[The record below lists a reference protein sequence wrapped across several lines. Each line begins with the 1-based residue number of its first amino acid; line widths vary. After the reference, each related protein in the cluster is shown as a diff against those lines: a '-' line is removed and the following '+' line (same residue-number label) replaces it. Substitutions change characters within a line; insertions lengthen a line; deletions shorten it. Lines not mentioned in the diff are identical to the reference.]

1 MNQTGVLFD
10 LDGVLLDS
18 ESGYTQLWREI
29 EAAHPT
35 GIEDFAI
42 KIKGTTL
49 GEIMKYFPD
58 EKEQKDILLRLNRYQ
73 ETMTFKLFAGVEDFL
88 IDLKKN
94 KIPAAIVTSSDNR
107 KMERLFAALPK
118 FKDYFTA
125 IIDASMVTRSKPDPQ
140 GYLLGAEAIGCDIRY
155 CYVFEDS
162 IQGLASGRASGATVI
177 ALSTTYPYEMVKDK
191 AVKVIDGF
199 ENFTVKE
206 MLQIV
211 SKL

>member
-29 EAAHPT
+29 ESAHPT
-35 GIEDFAI
+35 GIENFAV

-58 EKEQKDILLRLNRYQ
+58 EKDQKDILISLNRYQ
-73 ETMTFKLFAGVEDFL
+73 DTMSFKLFPGVEVFL
-88 IDLKKN
+88 KDLKKHE
-94 KIPAAIVTSSDNR
+94 IPAAIVTSSDNR
-107 KMERLFAALPK
+107 KMQRLFSALPD

-140 GYLLGAEAIGCDIRY
+140 GYLLGAEAIGRDIRH

-177 ALSTTYPYEMVKDK
+177 ALATTYPYEEIKNK
-191 AVKVIDGF
+191 ADKVIDGF
-199 ENFTVKE
+199 ENFTVKQ
-206 MLQIV
+206 MLQIG
-211 SKL
+211 